1 MRKLSKLLG
10 LLCLICSCAAFAQ
23 QWPARAVSLVVPFP
37 PGDPTDV
44 LARAIADGL
53 GRPLGQPVVVD
64 NKPGAGGNIG
74 GEFVARAK
82 PDGYT
87 LILGTNGVLANGRL
101 LDPALR
107 FDPQKDF
114 AAIILV
120 AEAPLLIV
128 AHPDAPF
135 RSLAELIDYA
145 RRNPGKLDLGV
156 TGTGTLAHLWV
167 ELLKSRQGLSA
178 TAVPYRGSAP
188 MTTDLLSGR
197 VATGVAS
204 VAAFL
209 TNVRAGK
216 LKAIVATGV
225 DKVQNAPELATLAEG
240 NFGDLEALAWFTLAA
255 PAGTPDAI
263 VGRLNTEVAEIMRTE
278 RLRNL
283 LAAGGLIH
291 PGGSARQAREFL
303 DREVAKWGPVIERA
317 QIRIK

>member
-1 MRKLSKLLG
+1 MRRLVWMIGAFLLVG
-10 LLCLICSCAAFAQ
+10 SLAAQAQ
-23 QWPARAVSLVVPFP
+23 PWPSRSVSLVVPFP

-44 LARAIADGL
+44 LARALADGL

-74 GEFVARAK
+74 GEFVARAR

-114 AAIILV
+114 AAILRV

-135 RSLAELIDYA
+135 RNLTELIDYA

-167 ELLKSRQGLSA
+167 ELLKSRQGLNA
-178 TAVPYRGSAP
+178 IAVPYKGSAP

-209 TNVRAGK
+209 TQVRAGK
-216 LKAIVATGV
+216 LKPIVTTGT

-240 NFGDLEALAWFTLAA
+240 GFTDLQALAWFALAA

-263 VGRLNTEVAEIMRTE
+263 LARLNSEAAEVMRSE
-278 RLRNL
+278 RMRGVL
-283 LAAGGLIH
+283 AGGGLH
-291 PGGSARQAREFL
+291 HAGGSPREAREFL

-317 QIRIK
+317 QISIK